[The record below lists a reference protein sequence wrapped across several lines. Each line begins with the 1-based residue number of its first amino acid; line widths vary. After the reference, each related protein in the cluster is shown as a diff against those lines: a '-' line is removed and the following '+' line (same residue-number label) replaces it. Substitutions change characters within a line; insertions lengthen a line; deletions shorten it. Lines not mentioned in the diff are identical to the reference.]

1 MTSTP
6 DSDTISC
13 SFLSARDER
22 QKLIQQHVSQK
33 LENEMLSRHE
43 KG

>member
-1 MTSTP
+1 MP
-6 DSDTISC
+6 GSDAITRN
-13 SFLSARDER
+13 FLSARDER

-33 LENEMLSRHE
+33 LEDEMLSRCE